1 MLKKFW
7 MTIGVIGVVTVLGFG
22 VYHSNASQ
30 ADPTLTP
37 ENIKELV
44 QAQYPGTITEL
55 QLDKD
60 ASGSV
65 YEVEVT
71 NDGVEYELKIDGQS
85 GEVINLKEKL
95 VAAKERAGTKEVI
108 DLKEKEKEQKEEE
121 KQAAKEKEE
130 QEKQAKEKEE
140 KEKQEKA
147 KADEQ
152 AQVKK
157 EKKEKEKQTKKK
169 EKKKKQ
175 EKAKANEEA
184 QQKTQVKK
192 NESSSANED
201 EKQKEKETKS
211 TNTVI
216 DVNKAIDIALAKF
229 PGTVDEVE
237 LDEEDGRLVY
247 EIEIEGNGEEA
258 EFEIDAYTGEIIVI
272 EIEED

>member
-1 MLKKFW
+1 

-60 ASGSV
+60 ANGSV

-152 AQVKK
+152 AQ
-157 EKKEKEKQTKKK
+157 
-169 EKKKKQ
+169 
-175 EKAKANEEA
+175 
-184 QQKTQVKK
+184 QKTQVKK
-192 NESSSANED
+192 NESSANEGN
-201 EKQKEKETKS
+201 KQQEEETKS

>member
-1 MLKKFW
+1 

-130 QEKQAKEKEE
+130 QEKQ
-140 KEKQEKA
+140 EKQA
-147 KADEQ
+147 
-152 AQVKK
+152 K
-157 EKKEKEKQTKKK
+157 EKKEKEKQ
-169 EKKKKQ
+169 EQ
-175 EKAKANEEA
+175 AKADEQA

-192 NESSSANED
+192 NESSSKEGN
-201 EKQKEKETKS
+201 KQKEEETKS

>member
-1 MLKKFW
+1 MLRKIW
-7 MTIGVIGVVTVLGFG
+7 MTIGVIGVVTVLRFG

-30 ADPTLTP
+30 ADPTLTAQ
-37 ENIKELV
+37 NIKELV

-85 GEVINLKEKL
+85 GVVINLKEKL

-152 AQVKK
+152 AQ
-157 EKKEKEKQTKKK
+157 
-169 EKKKKQ
+169 
-175 EKAKANEEA
+175 
-184 QQKTQVKK
+184 QKTQVKK

-201 EKQKEKETKS
+201 EKQKEKEKETKS

-216 DVNKAIDIALAKF
+216 DVNKAIDIALAKC
-229 PGTVDEVE
+229 PGTVDEIE

>member
-1 MLKKFW
+1 MLRKIW

-147 KADEQ
+147 QADEQ
-152 AQVKK
+152 
-157 EKKEKEKQTKKK
+157 
-169 EKKKKQ
+169 
-175 EKAKANEEA
+175 A

-201 EKQKEKETKS
+201 EKQKEKEKETKS

>member
-152 AQVKK
+152 AQ
-157 EKKEKEKQTKKK
+157 
-169 EKKKKQ
+169 
-175 EKAKANEEA
+175 
-184 QQKTQVKK
+184 QKTQVKK
-192 NESSSANED
+192 NESSSEEGN
-201 EKQKEKETKS
+201 KQKEEETKS

>member
-1 MLKKFW
+1 

-60 ASGSV
+60 ANGSV

-121 KQAAKEKEE
+121 KQAVKEKEE

-152 AQVKK
+152 AQ
-157 EKKEKEKQTKKK
+157 
-169 EKKKKQ
+169 
-175 EKAKANEEA
+175 
-184 QQKTQVKK
+184 QKTQVKK
-192 NESSSANED
+192 NESSANEGN
-201 EKQKEKETKS
+201 KQQEEETKS